1 MARIISWV
9 VSAALLCPL
18 AALAHGPSRLKVQEE
33 MVVTAPPAKVW
44 EIIKDF
50 CAIEKWHPAIAK
62 CEGKGG
68 NEADATR
75 TLTLKEGGGTI
86 EEKMKA
92 YDAATMSYKYTIEQV
107 DPKVLPVSNYQA
119 GLSVAAEGSGSKIT
133 WKAGFYR
140 SYPNNNPPPE
150 QSDEAATK
158 AVTGV
163 LKSGL
168 ENLKKLSEQ

>member
-1 MARIISWV
+1 MTRLHSLAIA
-9 VSAALLCPL
+9 AALICPV
-18 AALAHGPSRLKVQEE
+18 AAFAHGPSRLKVQEE

-44 EIIKDF
+44 DIIKDF
-50 CAIEKWHPAIAK
+50 CAIEKWHPAVAK

-75 TLTLKEGGGTI
+75 TLTLKDGGTI
-86 EEKMKA
+86 EEKMKT
-92 YDAATMSYKYTIEQV
+92 YDAAAMSYKYTIEQV

-119 GLSVAAEGSGSKIT
+119 TLSVAAEGTGSKIT

-140 SYPNNNPPPE
+140 SYPNNNPPPA
-150 QSDEAATK
+150 QNDEAATK

-163 LKSGL
+163 LKAGL